1 MAKVKFGSLLTNMSG
16 KLGGQVYSHNAAG
29 AYLRNIGTIAV
40 APSASMIASQN
51 AFASVVAA
59 WKTLS
64 DVQRDAWN
72 AAVCNFVKLNV
83 FSDTYTPNG
92 FNLFCSIN
100 RTRLN
105 INQVLLLFPPAPVMP
120 AQVQGFAV
128 YDFFSSGGFAAVEAS
143 GIVDPA
149 STLIIEATPPI
160 SPTVNN
166 YKVLLTKITVLY
178 GSSPMPTEIAPAYIA
193 KYGTPTPTMRGGFKC
208 TPVHTASGTKGQSS
222 YSNYLFP

>member
-1 MAKVKFGSLLTNMSG
+1 MAKVKFGSLLVNMSG

-40 APSASMIASQN
+40 SPSASMIASQN
-51 AFASVVAA
+51 AFASLIAD
-59 WKTLS
+59 WKTLPQ
-64 DVQRDAWN
+64 VNRDAWN
-72 AAVCNFVKLNV
+72 SAVVNYTRLNV

-92 FNLFCSIN
+92 FNLFCSVN

-105 INQVLLLFPPAPVMP
+105 INQVILLFPPMPVMP
-120 AQVQGFAV
+120 AQVDGFAV

-143 GIVDPA
+143 GIVDPD
-149 STLIIEATPPI
+149 STLVIEATPPI

-166 YKVLLTKITVLY
+166 YKVLLTKIKVLY
-178 GSSPMPTEIAPAYIA
+178 GGSPMPNEIAPQYIT
-193 KYGTPTPTMRGGFKC
+193 KYGTPTSGMRGGFRC
-208 TPVHTASGTKGQSS
+208 TPVHTASGTKGQST